1 MAFELDRAN
10 PKQRKVKPKRAAVVR
25 PDVVVGYAKPKAK
38 RASPAERR
46 RLEQQVQR
54 EVRKARAGR
63 GPRVDT
69 GDVTRRATPAARR
82 ELIRNPPKQPE
93 PAKKRPSFGRALR
106 DELEGRGLL
115 AEGAKKAAEAV
126 GKHAVIVSTGGGPTV
141 ATRIGTGQSIRGKPK
156 GRGVATALAPGSVKA
171 PAGVSRTL
179 KDLINFPAQA
189 VPSVYV
195 PAAAAREALPKA
207 VGGRGDTSRGKKLL
221 KDLPHTDPV
230 AALVTGHPGRAAK
243 LAEEHPGFAAIEAVG
258 VKGTAGRGVTRAQE
272 LAGKRPT
279 VHAPRQGPEGTGL
292 AQPQRYSRDAGTR
305 AIQKAT
311 ERRRT
316 RKAVELRKDPDR
328 QIEAVR
334 ADPTRMSDAE
344 IRKRVDERVA
354 VNETIRRQ
362 NRAQAVEEAH
372 RAVTQTAT
380 PTGSPRQRARTVAR
394 NRRTRV
400 EPTAATTLHAQAITR
415 ASVDD
420 LRTYR
425 DELAAKHDELG
436 PAQQQANRALR
447 REIDKAIDK
456 NPDSVKLQRA
466 AEDWQAVMAPRQA
479 KLVEHGLLS
488 GEQAIKAPLV
498 PYAVRHMEG
507 VVPGEKGPVR
517 LQRVTRTE
525 PGKPVVRLVKTGEK
539 TYKGKLPKRREFI
552 AARAKA
558 DVADTPELAKL
569 VENVKPGPPGIS
581 IQGEYVRERDR
592 ITREPM
598 GFGREIPGSKVV
610 VKRDTQGKPIGAL
623 HILLDENGKPTL
635 LSVAVDPSQR
645 GKGIASSLVQA
656 AHDAG
661 FDLSHAENAYTE
673 AGAAL
678 KHKVLA
684 KHGPPSLTVGRY
696 APTRE
701 PGKPVTVNTGIEH
714 APVSAA
720 EIRSHMAERGVK
732 PPAYVTQAPGQRGA
746 RNYFVSSGQ
755 PPRVTGGTRT
765 GAATVHGT
773 HEAHPDV
780 LIEGVAK
787 AQGLIDA
794 AEGFGAT
801 VREFAHKPSLGKLKT
816 KRDADNAARDL
827 TAKTGT
833 EWRAVRIQPFAG
845 RSEQLKALLDKAGG
859 EGGLDE
865 HVGATQPVREAL
877 ESAVRGD
884 DGPGPWALMPEP
896 AAAQFAQHLHQLGV
910 GPKGKALQVVG
921 SGFRRTVLA
930 TSPSW
935 MTGNVTEAT
944 LRAGLAHAGPRSYMT
959 GRRVVRAL
967 EAQDPQAAREL
978 AARALSGGHYSM
990 ADRTHIRRDSTQFKG
1005 STVLEP
1011 LARGLGAFWRA
1022 PGPRHAAAAWKGW
1035 TDLVFRQLNGRLE
1048 SQFQTAMLGKALRDS
1063 PLMDGHTLKISQAAV
1078 EQAARGL
1085 RDTNEQAALA
1095 REVERMYGKYQ
1106 AFSPDTK
1113 WAISTYTPFIA
1124 WTINAVKFVTDVLP
1138 RDHPAVTAV
1147 IAASEQATEEWR
1159 KDKGLD
1165 LFMKGALP
1173 GFLQGSIPLSGGR
1186 HQRAPFRYT
1195 PFGAFGSPLES
1206 AGNAVLPQ
1214 FSGVLAAFNGEDW
1227 KGTPL
1232 RKENG
1237 EPADELDKAKA
1248 AAASFI
1254 DATVPIVGL
1263 AKRTVQKGP
1272 SALNPIEPVKPKAK
1286 KTSGAATDSDIDFST
1301 LDTTSIDTGDIDF
1314 STLP

>member
-1 MAFELDRAN
+1 VAFELDRPN
-10 PKQRKVKPKRAAVVR
+10 PKQRKVKRARKRPAPKPGTQGPARRGAGQPKGPVARPKSPGPNTVTVR
-25 PDVVVGYAKPKAK
+25 PRGAKHA
-38 RASPAERR
+38 
-46 RLEQQVQR
+46 VT
-54 EVRKARAGR
+54 
-63 GPRVDT
+63 VDT
-69 GDVTRRATPAARR
+69 GNILQGQRDVSPVKGKPR
-82 ELIRNPPKQPE
+82 
-93 PAKKRPSFGRALR
+93 KRPSLGRAIR
-106 DELEGRGLL
+106 DELEGKGLL

-126 GKHAVIVSTGGGPTV
+126 GKHAVIVSTGGGPSIG
-141 ATRIGTGQSIRGKPK
+141 TRIGTGQSLRAKRG
-156 GRGVATALAPGSVKA
+156 GRGVATVLAPGPVKA
-171 PAGVSRTL
+171 PKAVKRTL
-179 KDLINFPAQA
+179 EDVLNFPAQA

-195 PAAAAREALPKA
+195 PAAAAVEA
-207 VGGRGDTSRGKKLL
+207 VRGKPARGKKLL

-243 LAEEHPGFAAIEAVG
+243 LAAEHPGFAAIEAVG
-258 VKGTAGRGVTRAQE
+258 AKGTAGRGVTRAQE
-272 LAGKRPT
+272 LAGRHPT
-279 VHAPRQGPEGTGL
+279 VRAPKQGPEGTGL

-344 IRKRVDERVA
+344 LRRRVDERVA

-380 PTGSPRQRARTVAR
+380 PTGGVRSRARTVAR
-394 NRRTRV
+394 NRQTRV
-400 EPTAATTLHAQAITR
+400 EPTAATTLRAQAITR
-415 ASVDD
+415 GSVDD

-436 PAQQQANRALR
+436 PAQQQANRELR
-447 REIDKAIDK
+447 REIDKAIAK
-456 NPDSVKLQRA
+456 NPDPVRLQRA
-466 AEDWQAVMAPRQA
+466 AEDWQKVMAPRQA

-488 GEQAIKAPLV
+488 GAQAQKAPLV

-517 LQRVTRTE
+517 IIHE
-525 PGKPVVRLVKTGEK
+525 SAKPVERPPVLYHGTTRRPDEIMA
-539 TYKGKLPKRREFI
+539 KGLEPSGKHRPGIFLTASPKS
-552 AARAKA
+552 ARAYGSFIYAIDPKYLQHLKSDPQA
-558 DVADTPELAKL
+558 SALEASFTKEHIPPAAIRWIDTRGDYE
-569 VENVKPGPPGIS
+569 
-581 IQGEYVRERDR
+581 
-592 ITREPM
+592 
-598 GFGREIPGSKVV
+598 GR
-610 VKRDTQGKPIGAL
+610 
-623 HILLDENGKPTL
+623 
-635 LSVAVDPSQR
+635 
-645 GKGIASSLVQA
+645 
-656 AHDAG
+656 
-661 FDLSHAENAYTE
+661 
-673 AGAAL
+673 
-678 KHKVLA
+678 VLA
-684 KHGPPSLTVGRY
+684 QLDREARASYKERRTV
-696 APTRE
+696 APRE
-701 PGKPVTVNTGIEH
+701 VPVT
-714 APVSAA
+714 AA
-720 EIRSHMAERGVK
+720 EIRSHMAKRGVK

-755 PPRVTGGTRT
+755 PPRITSGTRT

-780 LIEGVAK
+780 LVEGVAK

-816 KRDADNAARDL
+816 KRDADSAARDL
-827 TAKTGT
+827 TARTGT

-865 HVGATQPVREAL
+865 HVGAAQPVREAL
-877 ESAVRGD
+877 ESAARGD
-884 DGPGPWALMPEP
+884 DGLGPWALMPEP
-896 AAAQFAQHLHQLGV
+896 AAAQFARHLHSLGV

-935 MTGNVTEAT
+935 MTGNVTEAA
-944 LRAGLAHAGPRSYMT
+944 LRSGLARAGPRSYRT

-967 EAQDPQAAREL
+967 EAEDPRAAREL

-1005 STVLEP
+1005 GTVLEP

-1063 PLMDGHTLKISQAAV
+1063 PLMDGHTLKMSHAAV

-1085 RDTNEQAALA
+1085 RDTNEQAAFA

-1138 RDHPAVTAV
+1138 RDHPTITALIV
-1147 IAASEQATEEWR
+1147 ASEQATEEWR

-1186 HQRAPFRYT
+1186 HQRAPSRYT
-1195 PFGAFGSPLES
+1195 PFGAFGAPLET

-1214 FSGVLAAFNGEDW
+1214 FSGILAAFNGEDW
-1227 KGTPL
+1227 KGTKL

-1237 EPADELDKAKA
+1237 EPADEFDKAKA

-1254 DATVPIVGL
+1254 DATVPIVGIS
-1263 AKRTVQKGP
+1263 KRVAEKGP
-1272 SALNPIEPVKPKAK
+1272 TALNPVEPVKPKAK
-1286 KTSGAATDSDIDFST
+1286 KTSGTTESDIDFST
-1301 LDTTSIDTGDIDF
+1301 LDTSDLDTGDIDF